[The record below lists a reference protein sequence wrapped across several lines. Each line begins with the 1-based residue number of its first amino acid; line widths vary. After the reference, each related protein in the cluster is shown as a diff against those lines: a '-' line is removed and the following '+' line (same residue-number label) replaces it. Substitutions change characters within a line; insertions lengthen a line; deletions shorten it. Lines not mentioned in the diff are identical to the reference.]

1 MKKVLIITY
10 YFPPCGGIGVL
21 RCLKLAKYLREFGW
35 EPIIYTAKDAHYPTY
50 DDSNNKDI
58 PENITILRQPIFEP
72 YTFYKKFTKQAP
84 TANANNALVAT
95 DQPRDWKHKLSVWI
109 RSNFFIPDARAFW
122 IRPSVKYLLQW
133 LKENPVDAILS
144 DGPPHTNTLIAC
156 YVSQATGIPW
166 LMDFQDPWTQVDYYQ
181 RLSLTTWADR
191 KHRRLEQLALQTAQ
205 KTTIASPQWKKDL
218 EQIGGKNVD
227 VWYWGYDEADFAK
240 VSSQPDQKL
249 TITHAGLLGDD
260 RNPIVLFEA
269 VADLCK
275 ELGKSFEEVIE
286 IQLIGQ
292 VDAWVVQTYQQ
303 AGIEKVV
310 RLIPQV
316 NRDKALQ
323 YVLNSQILLLLLNQA
338 HNAMGRIPG
347 KLFEYLAAQRP
358 IICLGL
364 PQSDVDMI
372 LQSTQAGQTFTYTD
386 KENLKLALKN
396 YYEIFR
402 TKGCITQQNKS
413 LEAYTHRNL
422 TKKVAGWLDEI
433 ST

>member
-1 MKKVLIITY
+1 
-10 YFPPCGGIGVL
+10 
-21 RCLKLAKYLREFGW
+21 
-35 EPIIYTAKDAHYPTY
+35 
-50 DDSNNKDI
+50 
-58 PENITILRQPIFEP
+58 
-72 YTFYKKFTKQAP
+72 
-84 TANANNALVAT
+84 
-95 DQPRDWKHKLSVWI
+95 VWI

-122 IRPSVKYLLQW
+122 IKPSVKYLVQW

-181 RLSLTTWADR
+181 RLILTAWADR
-191 KHRRLEQLALQTAQ
+191 KHHRLEQLALQTAR

-227 VWYWGYDEADFAK
+227 VWYWGYDEADFTN
-240 VSSQPDQKL
+240 VSTQLDKKL

-260 RNPIVLFEA
+260 RNPTVLFEA
-269 VADLCK
+269 MADLCR
-275 ELGKSFEEVIE
+275 ELGKAFEEVIE

-292 VDAWVVQTYQQ
+292 VDALVVQSYQQ
-303 AGIEKVV
+303 AGVTHLV

-364 PQSDVDMI
+364 PQSDVDTI
-372 LQSTQAGQTFTYTD
+372 LQSTQAGQTFSYAD
-386 KENLKLALKN
+386 KENLKATLKK
-396 YYEIFR
+396 YYEIFKE
-402 TKGCITQQNKS
+402 KGSITQQNKS

-433 ST
+433 TEK

>member
-1 MKKVLIITY
+1 
-10 YFPPCGGIGVL
+10 
-21 RCLKLAKYLREFGW
+21 
-35 EPIIYTAKDAHYPTY
+35 
-50 DDSNNKDI
+50 
-58 PENITILRQPIFEP
+58 
-72 YTFYKKFTKQAP
+72 
-84 TANANNALVAT
+84 
-95 DQPRDWKHKLSVWI
+95 
-109 RSNFFIPDARAFW
+109 
-122 IRPSVKYLLQW
+122 
-133 LKENPVDAILS
+133 
-144 DGPPHTNTLIAC
+144 
-156 YVSQATGIPW
+156 
-166 LMDFQDPWTQVDYYQ
+166 
-181 RLSLTTWADR
+181 
-191 KHRRLEQLALQTAQ
+191 
-205 KTTIASPQWKKDL
+205 
-218 EQIGGKNVD
+218 
-227 VWYWGYDEADFAK
+227 
-240 VSSQPDQKL
+240 
-249 TITHAGLLGDD
+249 
-260 RNPIVLFEA
+260 
-269 VADLCK
+269 
-275 ELGKSFEEVIE
+275 LGKSFEEVIE